1 MNPVVEIFH
10 KAVQLPQDCLT
21 LMAAQPGDSLAFG
34 AAWMDNLER
43 TVFSEHQG
51 IRYFTLRD
59 EQGALAV
66 LPTMLAK
73 DSLGKH
79 VSGLSNYYTA
89 IFQPALRA
97 GLSTLDLLPLV
108 SELRRHH
115 AGLAS
120 ITLAPMDPGSE
131 AYQTIEAALA
141 QNGFGVFRYF
151 CFGNWYLNAPE
162 SWTGYLAGR
171 EGKLRSTIK
180 RMSQRIAADKGR
192 VEILTKPEDMQRG
205 IDAYQHV
212 YDRSWKIPEPSPD
225 FMPGLIRLCAQQGAM
240 RLGIVWLNDQ
250 PIAAQFWMVYQGR
263 AEIYKLA
270 YDEAFKSHSPG
281 TVLTSQLMQHVL
293 KHDEV
298 REIDY
303 LIGDDPYKQSWMS
316 HRRERWGL
324 VAYNRRS
331 VWGLWGNA
339 NEWVRR
345 AIKPVWLKLKGAI
358 QVAMSR
364 INTPH

>member
-162 SWTGYLAGR
+162 SWTGYLASR

-192 VEILTKPEDMQRG
+192 VEILTT
-205 IDAYQHV
+205 A
-212 YDRSWKIPEPSPD
+212 
-225 FMPGLIRLCAQQGAM
+225 GASCS
-240 RLGIVWLNDQ
+240 VKS
-250 PIAAQFWMVYQGR
+250 A
-263 AEIYKLA
+263 KLA
-270 YDEAFKSHSPG
+270 GAPARG
-281 TVLTSQLMQHVL
+281 TTASICCASFCATWAPAGYPVRSDSVAPPRSSA
-293 KHDEV
+293 EV
-298 REIDY
+298 TE
-303 LIGDDPYKQSWMS
+303 
-316 HRRERWGL
+316 
-324 VAYNRRS
+324 
-331 VWGLWGNA
+331 
-339 NEWVRR
+339 
-345 AIKPVWLKLKGAI
+345 
-358 QVAMSR
+358 
-364 INTPH
+364 